1 MRTQDLLADKA
12 LGLVEQDAAIDDYL
26 NGLLRE
32 DAATEQS
39 RTAVK
44 LSLVG
49 TLSAPQHRHEPLVCE
64 TQNPVEIGAVVY
76 DDLPQESITHAP
88 ADDLLFEIPE
98 RAVSPDAIGVSVN
111 PVLTADPVTAQTRD
125 PVAKLNDEQTKENAA
140 YFGEAFTHEM
150 SPERATEQR
159 DRDEVVFDKSTASP
173 WRVFAVGAIKIA
185 IPKTEIM
192 HVLHDVT
199 LRPISGAPSSIAGA
213 VDHEGRSCLVL
224 SLPTWLPPV
233 KTAAHVL
240 LLGVN
245 GLWGLCV
252 GEELPEITWNDAQT
266 TWRDTTEQ
274 NSARPGLA
282 GVNRDAGL
290 VFIEPSALRSTL
302 RPT

>member
-39 RTAVK
+39 RIAVK

-49 TLSAPQHRHEPLVCE
+49 TLSAPPQRHEPLVCE
-64 TQNPVEIGAVVY
+64 TQNPVEIDDGVPE
-76 DDLPQESITHAP
+76 DLPQESITHSP
-88 ADDLLFEIPE
+88 ADDLPFEIPE
-98 RAVSPDAIGVSVN
+98 RVVSPDAIEVSVN
-111 PVLTADPVTAQTRD
+111 SVLTADLVTAQTCD
-125 PVAKLNDEQTKENAA
+125 PVAKLNDEPVNENAA
-140 YFGEAFTHEM
+140 YFGGAFIDEM
-150 SPERATEQR
+150 PPEMATEQR
-159 DRDEVVFDKSTASP
+159 DTGGVVFDKSTTSP
-173 WRVFAVGAIKIA
+173 WRVFAVGVIKIA

-199 LRPISGAPSSIAGA
+199 LRPVFGAPSSVAGA
-213 VDHEGRSCLVL
+213 VDHAGRSCLVL
-224 SLPTWLPPV
+224 SLPTWLPQV
-233 KTAAHVL
+233 KTAAHAL

-274 NSARPGLA
+274 NSVRPGLA
-282 GVNRDAGL
+282 GINRDAGL
-290 VFIEPSALRSTL
+290 VFIEPSELRSIL
-302 RPT
+302 CPT